1 MASEA
6 PGPSK
11 GEQAQA
17 EMVAETNGKRL
28 ISGELKPEKFIL
40 DGTLKLLAALDA
52 ERDIAKGRHL
62 LDVGKLWMT
71 TANGVMRARRRLRE
85 K

>member
-1 MASEA
+1 MSADA
-6 PGPSK
+6 PAPSK

-17 EMVAETNGKRL
+17 AMVAETNAERL
-28 ISGELKPEKFIL
+28 INGTLKPEKFIL
-40 DGTLKLLAALDA
+40 DGSLKFLAALDA
-52 ERDIAKGRHL
+52 ERDIAKGKHL